1 MDFYRE
7 IMGMNI
13 IRSPHS
19 VKYYDCY
26 SDNNFYYI
34 VMEKCDEDLDSFMEK
49 YKNGIP
55 DSIIK
60 DILLQLNKAFKEMHS
75 KKLIHRDLKPQNILI
90 KYNSQNSFIVKL
102 SDYGISREFVNKS
115 FSSHIG
121 TQIYMAPEV
130 YVKKNYIP
138 TKCDLW
144 AIGVI
149 IYQLKFKEIDFSFY
163 QGNIPKRFN
172 NKLLDDLVRKLIV
185 VDQNKRIDW
194 NEYFNHPFFKN

>member
-1 MDFYRE
+1 
-7 IMGMNI
+7 
-13 IRSPHS
+13 
-19 VKYYDCY
+19 
-26 SDNNFYYI
+26 
-34 VMEKCDEDLDSFMEK
+34 
-49 YKNGIP
+49 
-55 DSIIK
+55 
-60 DILLQLNKAFKEMHS
+60 MHS